1 MNKVVNKVLAQKAL
15 ESKKFIGERDLNY
28 NELLAEMIFVNEK
41 ESEMMQWKGNRM
53 KKKRNK

>member
-1 MNKVVNKVLAQKAL
+1 MNKVLAQKAL

-53 KKKRNK
+53 KK